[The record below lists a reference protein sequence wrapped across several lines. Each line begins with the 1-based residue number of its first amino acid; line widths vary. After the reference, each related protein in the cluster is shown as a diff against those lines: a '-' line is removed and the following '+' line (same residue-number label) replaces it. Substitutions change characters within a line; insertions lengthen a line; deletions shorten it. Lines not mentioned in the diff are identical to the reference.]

1 MTRSLAHLSLADAFL
16 ANPALNGMILA
27 AYLIGILFAH
37 RQVVRLRPEVAW
49 IESFRRQQPGL
60 SMIDAPRLLAP
71 IAAMIGERR
80 DERMSLS
87 TLSLRSLLDSLATR
101 LDESRDL
108 SRYLIGLLIFLGLL
122 GTFWGL
128 LTTVGAVAQ
137 VIGNL
142 SIESGNLVDVFAN
155 LKSGLESPLAGM
167 ATAFSSSL
175 FGLAG
180 SLILGFLDL
189 QLGQAQNRFYNELEE
204 WLSSLTRLSS
214 GGGVLA
220 DGEVSA
226 TAYQQALLEQTGE
239 SLDKLQR
246 IMSRNE
252 DERRQSAS
260 NMLQLSERIARVADL
275 LEVQN
280 ASLADIATSQSEVA
294 RTVARLGDMPSQTRD
309 EVSRTHLRNIEALL
323 TRQVDDSGE
332 ARVQAVEE
340 IRQEIRLLARTIAA
354 LAEGGSGAKGMGK
367 AKGGGG
373 AGGGRDFPRDPKKKS
388 SSSRS
393 RRGFPARNARRRR
406 RGRRRR
412 RR

>member
-1 MTRSLAHLSLADAFL
+1 MTNPAQTLVRMIGFLIIVGIIAGFLYAPLVDAFL

-27 AYLIGILFAH
+27 ALLIGILFAL

-155 LKSGLESPLAGM
+155 LKAGLESPLAGM

-260 NMLQLSERIARVADL
+260 NMVQLSERIARVADL

-323 TRQVDDSGE
+323 TRQVDDNGE

-354 LAEGGSGAKGMGK
+354 LAEGE
-367 AKGGGG
+367 
-373 AGGGRDFPRDPKKKS
+373 R
-388 SSSRS
+388 
-393 RRGFPARNARRRR
+393 
-406 RGRRRR
+406 
-412 RR
+412 

>member
-1 MTRSLAHLSLADAFL
+1 MTNPAQTLVRMIGFLIIVGIIAGFLYAPLVDAFL

-27 AYLIGILFAH
+27 ALLIGILFAL

-155 LKSGLESPLAGM
+155 LKAGLESPLAGM

-204 WLSSLTRLSS
+204 WLSSLTRLST

-260 NMLQLSERIARVADL
+260 NMVQLSERIARVADL

-332 ARVQAVEE
+332 ARVQSVEE

-354 LAEGGSGAKGMGK
+354 LAEGE
-367 AKGGGG
+367 
-373 AGGGRDFPRDPKKKS
+373 R
-388 SSSRS
+388 
-393 RRGFPARNARRRR
+393 
-406 RGRRRR
+406 
-412 RR
+412 